1 MAGQQAEA
9 RVGAGVGH
17 RHLPASIFRLHDVG
31 VGLCRLRGWCGPR
44 RTGCCNLQGQIIGG
58 HMLSGRALLQWRPA
72 SNTDM
77 LTAST
82 SSVTCTQTQWVRGD
96 AALTE
101 RARHGGQAGVHS
113 CHTFSGDPRCAAT
126 TSGSSHSVRFST
138 FKWCIA
144 VIVQEG
150 LVGPPPASVRN
161 ASREGRERGGI
172 RCSAVSRS
180 VSLDRRI
187 MYSTLSTE
195 WSRVEATFNRLLLH
209 YTYTA
214 DCLHGSVPK
223 CCLRLR
229 LRLRTAII
237 QPKSGSNAAVHKRS
251 KDTL

>member
-1 MAGQQAEA
+1 MASACMSRVA
-9 RVGAGVGH
+9 RGVAARTGPDHGWAHALGEGLAAVHAREEHGFVEGHHQLGHLHSDTGGWVGA
-17 RHLPASIFRLHDVG
+17 
-31 VGLCRLRGWCGPR
+31 W
-44 RTGCCNLQGQIIGG
+44 GC
-58 HMLSGRALLQWRPA
+58 STDRP
-72 SNTDM
+72 
-77 LTAST
+77 
-82 SSVTCTQTQWVRGD
+82 
-96 AALTE
+96 
-101 RARHGGQAGVHS
+101 ARHGGEAGVHS